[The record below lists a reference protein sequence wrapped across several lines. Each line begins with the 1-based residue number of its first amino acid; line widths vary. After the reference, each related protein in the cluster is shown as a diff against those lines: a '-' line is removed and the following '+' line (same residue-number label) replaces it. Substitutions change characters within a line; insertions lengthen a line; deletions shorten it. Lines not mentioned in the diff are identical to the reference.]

1 MAELTYNPSELAE
14 GELTAE
20 ELDSLRVGEQMAENE
35 QQLLAGKF
43 RDAQDLEQAYIEL
56 QKKLGDPSAR
66 ESTPEVEDA
75 PEEESPEDVD
85 FLDRLWQEA
94 NSDAYSEEVLQQ
106 LSQMDSRDVAEMYLQ
121 YRQQVETQNAPVAE
135 LTDED
140 IDGLQSIVGGEEQ
153 YGAMVQWASQAL
165 SPQEVEMFDTVIQR
179 GDPLA
184 CFFAVQAL
192 ASRYQDAQGYDGQML
207 TGRAPSSSK
216 EVFRS
221 QAELVRAISDPRYD
235 SDPAYR
241 ADVAAKLE
249 YSDLDF

>member
-75 PEEESPEDVD
+75 PEEESPEDVN

-207 TGRAPSSSK
+207 TGRAPTSSR